1 MNKLY
6 TRVSGHPT
14 CDVLLEK
21 YSGRSYFKAGD
32 DLKGCIIIKTRVD
45 GQKIEH
51 QGIRVSLLGMVL
63 QLPLRTMRSDQFG
76 FTKSKSLEDGTRGQV
91 TASNISQYR

>member
-1 MNKLY
+1 
-6 TRVSGHPT
+6 
-14 CDVLLEK
+14 
-21 YSGRSYFKAGD
+21 
-32 DLKGCIIIKTRVD
+32 
-45 GQKIEH
+45 
-51 QGIRVSLLGMVL
+51 MVL